1 MNTSPERVAAFTR
14 AVIEQTACLVAI
26 ALAMG
31 CIGVWAVIIADKMQ

>member
-1 MNTSPERVAAFTR
+1 MSFQPENVAAFTR

-31 CIGVWAVIIADKMQ
+31 CIGVWACILMDKMQ